1 MQILRDTKDLS
12 LSQSQSGDY
21 YNLKP
26 LIVYRNKNNI
36 FSLIKDMSCLLL
48 FLNNP
53 DPRHNKNN
61 QHKTELN
68 NSILEF

>member
-12 LSQSQSGDY
+12 LSLSQSGDY

-36 FSLIKDMSCLLL
+36 FNLIKDMSCVLSTT
-48 FLNNP
+48 FS
-53 DPRHNKNN
+53 
-61 QHKTELN
+61 Q
-68 NSILEF
+68 

>member
-12 LSQSQSGDY
+12 LPLSESGDY

-36 FSLIKDMSCLLL
+36 FNLIMSTFCVLSTT
-48 FLNNP
+48 FS
-53 DPRHNKNN
+53 
-61 QHKTELN
+61 Q
-68 NSILEF
+68 